1 MLVRSHHPI
10 RSGQTA
16 EHCDNSPQGSCLV
29 SFLMQC
35 GCVRRS
41 SSRSGYKASEAE
53 DQKRDLEVVVLRNE
67 LNHQREEMVAQEE
80 KLIIQDSEIKSL
92 RKTLLNVMS
101 RLGME

>member
-1 MLVRSHHPI
+1 MLKQQI
-10 RSGQTA
+10 
-16 EHCDNSPQGSCLV
+16 
-29 SFLMQC
+29 MQLEEEK
-35 GCVRRS
+35 
-41 SSRSGYKASEAE
+41 KASEAE

-67 LNHQREEMVAQEE
+67 LNQQREEMAVQEE

>member
-16 EHCDNSPQGSCLV
+16 EHCDNSPQESCLV

-35 GCVRRS
+35 CCVRRT

-67 LNHQREEMVAQEE
+67 LNQQREEMAAQEE
-80 KLIIQDSEIKSL
+80 KLLIQDSEIRSL
-92 RKTLLNVMS
+92 RKTLVNVMTQ
-101 RLGME
+101 LGL